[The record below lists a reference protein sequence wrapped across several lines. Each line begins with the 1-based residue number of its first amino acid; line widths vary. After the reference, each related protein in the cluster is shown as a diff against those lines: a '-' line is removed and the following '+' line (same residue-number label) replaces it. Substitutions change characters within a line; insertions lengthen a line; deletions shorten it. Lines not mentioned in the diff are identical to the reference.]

1 VATWSRAIVP
11 YDPAPL
17 MSARRT
23 RIVLGPLAVLA
34 AVGVVACGEQKISLD
49 DQANEQVAHG
59 AAIFHERCAG
69 CHTLSYGAAEG
80 SAIKPNDKE
89 YKDGP
94 NFDQRREDEQ
104 SVLFAIENGGFSSGP
119 MPQDIVVGQDAKDVA
134 AFLAQYSGRKA
145 PKTVSP

>member
-1 VATWSRAIVP
+1 MDPAIVP

-17 MSARRT
+17 MSTRRL
-23 RIVLGPLAVLA
+23 RIALGPLAVLA
-34 AVGVVACGEQKISLD
+34 AVGAVACGEQKISLPDND
-49 DQANEQVAHG
+49 DQQVARG
-59 AAIFHERCAG
+59 AELFHERCAG

-94 NFDQRREDEQ
+94 NFDQRKEDKE

-119 MPQDIVVGQDAKDVA
+119 MPQDIVIGEDAQAVA
-134 AFLAQYSGRKA
+134 AFLAKYSGRKA
-145 PKTVSP
+145 PKTVSPNQ